1 MRFAQHIAAAAVAVA
16 FFAVPAQAAAPP
28 NPHDPCARAGR
39 DVCRTTGVGFY
50 AANRYGTRW
59 YGDYRGAVRGLPA
72 AAFCIDLRYWYASR
86 GYGYRDSTRA
96 LTTRGG
102 AAVPARN
109 QAMMAYAIW
118 SSGRSTIPAQQ
129 AAVMLFVHWMM
140 GDARPG
146 ELDAR
151 ALGRGVAARYAELA
165 QAARRFHGPYR
176 LVARVAEPL
185 TVSRPGSVTVR
196 VVAASGQGVPGVS
209 LRLAGHGMALAASDA
224 RTDGTGAA
232 TVQVTPSLAG
242 PRLTVETDAL
252 SADRPRILVP
262 TVGAAV
268 ANGQRLA
275 APDSRPVTASFDLTA
290 APQVLAAASSD
301 VVRKGSPVFDRITPR
316 GLTGSPVTIGV
327 DLFGPF
333 ASRAEIRCVGTPAWS
348 GSVTATTDRAI
359 RSPGVTLHRVGFY
372 AFRERTGGG
381 MSECG
386 QPAST
391 LLATPA
397 IVAGRTEG
405 AARARGG
412 AVVAGQPVRVRLAS
426 LGIDAPVGAV
436 GIDLKQ
442 GILAIPA
449 GLHRAGWWKE
459 GSAPGAST
467 GAILIAGHVDSS
479 KGGQGAFFPLRHATA
494 GLTVA
499 VTTTAG
505 RTYTYRVVSVQTV
518 SKGALPTSVYSRLGR
533 SRLVLVTC
541 GGPFDQRTG
550 HYRDNVVVTAVPA

>member
-1 MRFAQHIAAAAVAVA
+1 
-16 FFAVPAQAAAPP
+16 
-28 NPHDPCARAGR
+28 
-39 DVCRTTGVGFY
+39 
-50 AANRYGTRW
+50 
-59 YGDYRGAVRGLPA
+59 
-72 AAFCIDLRYWYASR
+72 
-86 GYGYRDSTRA
+86 
-96 LTTRGG
+96 
-102 AAVPARN
+102 
-109 QAMMAYAIW
+109 
-118 SSGRSTIPAQQ
+118 
-129 AAVMLFVHWMM
+129 
-140 GDARPG
+140 
-146 ELDAR
+146 
-151 ALGRGVAARYAELA
+151 
-165 QAARRFHGPYR
+165 
-176 LVARVAEPL
+176 
-185 TVSRPGSVTVR
+185 
-196 VVAASGQGVPGVS
+196 
-209 LRLAGHGMALAASDA
+209 
-224 RTDGTGAA
+224 
-232 TVQVTPSLAG
+232 
-242 PRLTVETDAL
+242 
-252 SADRPRILVP
+252 
-262 TVGAAV
+262 
-268 ANGQRLA
+268 
-275 APDSRPVTASFDLTA
+275 
-290 APQVLAAASSD
+290 
-301 VVRKGSPVFDRITPR
+301 
-316 GLTGSPVTIGV
+316 
-327 DLFGPF
+327 
-333 ASRAEIRCVGTPAWS
+333 
-348 GSVTATTDRAI
+348 
-359 RSPGVTLHRVGFY
+359 
-372 AFRERTGGG
+372 
-381 MSECG
+381 
-386 QPAST
+386 